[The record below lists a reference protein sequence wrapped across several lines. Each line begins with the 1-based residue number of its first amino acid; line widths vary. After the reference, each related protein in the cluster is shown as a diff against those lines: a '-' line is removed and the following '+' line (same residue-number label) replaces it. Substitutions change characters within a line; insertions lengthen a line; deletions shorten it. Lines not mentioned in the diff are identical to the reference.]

1 MERMGFNSIL
11 VVLENSRKLP
21 FGVCNKW
28 KSIDKYLKN
37 ALKYKNNYLSSYCL
51 FLSFICLLVLLFAI
65 LFSQYALFTISQL
78 SKSYQGY
85 PFASATHAVYINQHP
100 GFPFKRLAYHKH
112 HQVSLTATRLT

>member
-51 FLSFICLLVLLFAI
+51 FFIFHLFACFAFCYFI
-65 LFSQYALFTISQL
+65 FSVCFVHNQ
-78 SKSYQGY
+78 
-85 PFASATHAVYINQHP
+85 SA
-100 GFPFKRLAYHKH
+100 K
-112 HQVSLTATRLT
+112 